1 MTDHIFRRGGA
12 SIAKAGNGRFEY
24 RVWPRAQ
31 PWAAARL
38 QSGWVL
44 ESGESRADIYL
55 VTPFSAETLVK
66 LRDGARLEIKLRGPD
81 MDILQYWSCPVSAA
95 FPLSRATLAAVARA
109 LGLTLGLTGQLRP
122 EATLSPAHL
131 VADIA
136 AFAPLVR
143 PVTMAKSR
151 LIFRDGSC
159 RAELC
164 RVGEP
169 GCSRVTIAIE
179 DPDPVSALSA
189 IDALG
194 ISGLTNLSYGD
205 ILRPHQV
212 TQAGVAQ

>member
-1 MTDHIFRRGGA
+1 MTEHIFARSGA
-12 SIAKAGNGRFEY
+12 RIPKAGDGRFEY

-31 PWAAARL
+31 PQAAARL

-55 VTPFSAETLVK
+55 ATPFSAETLVK

-81 MDILQYWSCPVSAA
+81 MDVLQYWTCPVSAS

-109 LGLTLGLTGQLRP
+109 LGLTGQLQP
-122 EATLSPAHL
+122 EAALSPAHL

-143 PVTMAKSR
+143 PVTIAKSR

-159 RAELC
+159 QAELC

-169 GCSRVTIAIE
+169 GCSKVTIAIE
-179 DPDPVSALSA
+179 DPDPASALSA

-194 ISGLTNLSYGD
+194 IGGLTNLSYGD
-205 ILRPHQV
+205 MLRPLQV
-212 TQAGVAQ
+212 TQAGVAR